1 MRRVLGV
8 VARVTGPPTAN
19 STWASP
25 HQVAN
30 VVAIFALIVVT
41 YRKFRRAA
49 AKRFVVREMLASKKR
64 A

>member
-1 MRRVLGV
+1 
-8 VARVTGPPTAN
+8 VTGPPTAN